1 VRFEY
6 FLMNEGKVNLA
17 QNMGDILT
25 AIQGL
30 SDDASGLSRRAMD
43 RGINQ
48 VVDQI
53 RRTLHGHWEDTERPF
68 LLTLQ
73 KIGVAL
79 MNVLSETDGD
89 IPSVL
94 ISSVSELERALSKI
108 EEPINTVGAE
118 KDVDEKPDD
127 EVDSGSGL
135 PDEIG
140 SGD

>member
-1 VRFEY
+1 MRFEY
-6 FLMNEGKVNLA
+6 FLMNEGKVDLA
-17 QNMGDILT
+17 QKMGDILT
-25 AIQGL
+25 AVQGL

-53 RRTLHGHWEDTERPF
+53 RRVLHGHWDDTERPY

-108 EEPINTVGAE
+108 EEPINTVGVD

-127 EVDSGSGL
+127 QVDSDSEL